1 MKGFSNVSRA
11 ATCASGVIL
20 ESRPARSVPESV
32 VAKRRDSV
40 TLRAAKPYGMTS
52 AWGGRTVNTSIL
64 SSPKVSVGDL
74 LLLKKKNDRFPN
86 APRQQTLGNDIIIGH
101 PELVSGST
109 AWVVS
114 RGFTLIELLVV
125 VLIIGILAAAALP
138 SYRVAVASSRVAIMQ
153 VLVRAVDQAQQ
164 HFYMQAGRYAA
175 NLDGLIIAM
184 PSGFTKTDEKH
195 ISSNDMYCYIMD
207 WQGVASVS
215 FKCEDKKSNVWLE
228 KYHNT
233 NYTLCSARED
243 DSFGNRVCQNLSGKD
258 ERTGAWN
265 DTSGGRSYYYFL
277 GN

>member
-1 MKGFSNVSRA
+1 MYPLYKNAYKRPFCSNIKALTRRKMKGFMNS
-11 ATCASGVIL
+11 
-20 ESRPARSVPESV
+20 
-32 VAKRRDSV
+32 
-40 TLRAAKPYGMTS
+40 
-52 AWGGRTVNTSIL
+52 
-64 SSPKVSVGDL
+64 L
-74 LLLKKKNDRFPN
+74 LLLSSSWKVVVQELLLLIKRKTTDTGTLRVGKLSSMTLNFINDRSRIKTLRDDGLTTSACALN
-86 APRQQTLGNDIIIGH
+86 A
-101 PELVSGST
+101 
-109 AWVVS
+109 
-114 RGFTLIELLVV
+114 GFTLIELLVV

-138 SYRVAVASSRVAIMQ
+138 SYRVAVASSRVATMQ

-164 HFYMQAGRYAA
+164 HFYMQTGRYAA

-207 WQGVASVS
+207 VQGAWSVS

-228 KYHNT
+228 KYHN
-233 NYTLCSARED
+233 NSYTLCSARED

>member
-1 MKGFSNVSRA
+1 MKEFMNISRA
-11 ATCASGVIL
+11 VIYISGVIP
-20 ESRPARSVPESV
+20 ESFSRESV

-40 TLRAAKPYGMTS
+40 QKLYGMTS
-52 AWGGRTVNTSIL
+52 VWGGRTAIS
-64 SSPKVSVGDL
+64 
-74 LLLKKKNDRFPN
+74 
-86 APRQQTLGNDIIIGH
+86 A
-101 PELVSGST
+101 
-109 AWVVS
+109 
-114 RGFTLIELLVV
+114 GFTLIELLVV

-138 SYRVAVASSRVAIMQ
+138 SYRVAVASSRVATMQ

-164 HFYMQAGRYAA
+164 HFYMQTGRYAA
-175 NLDGLIIAM
+175 HLDGLIIAM

-207 WQGVASVS
+207 VQGAWSVS

>member
-207 WQGVASVS
+207 WQGGASVS

-233 NYTLCSARED
+233 SYTICSARED